1 MNTRNKSSVLFLAIA
16 SLLIAGQANASI
28 IQLGTDAIA
37 YTDGDI
43 AIGDGTR
50 AQGGMAQGQNANAY
64 GSGCYAMALGRNAN
78 ASCVGG
84 ALGGS
89 TAIGFAATAG
99 YGAIAVGDQANARVS
114 GVALG
119 NRTIAND
126 SATAVGTGAIA
137 GTFSSTAIGAGAEAG
152 GDGGYVAINGRA
164 LGLNSIAIGG
174 VATHT
179 NSITLGVRSTTSRD
193 NQVSVG
199 RPGEERVISNVA
211 AGTQSHDAVIH
222 QQVVPAITG
231 IVSGLGGGATYN
243 PSTGVMTAPS
253 YVLSMG
259 TYNNVGD
266 ALVALDNKPGGGG
279 ESPYFKANGG
289 GETTPATATTQQS
302 TAGGVG
308 SNADGE
314 AATTYGYR
322 SSATQEGT
330 AVGAFTSAR
339 ARCDAFGYAAE
350 CDENDTTSFG
360 REGDESRLV
369 RVAAGI
375 NPTDAANVGQ
385 VAAITNGFGGG
396 ANFNGGVFTP
406 PNYVFISGASYNNV
420 GSALA
425 DLDSRIYDLE
435 QRPPSVPGAQGPAGD
450 SAYQVALNNGFSG
463 TESEWLESLQGEQG
477 ERGERGEDGAPGE
490 GGGEPGRDG
499 RDGTDGS
506 DGRSAYEIAV
516 EGGFTGTETEWLESL
531 HGADGRDGAGANS
544 VAGRN
549 IEIEDNGDGT
559 QTVSLSDNIELT
571 DQGSL
576 QVGATTVNADGV
588 SIQGGPS
595 MTREGIDAGGQRV
608 TSVAAGRIERGSTD
622 AVNGGQIYDLQNG
635 WNDRWVET
643 NTRVDRLSDDIQ
655 AVGAQSAAMSMM
667 TGAGT
672 YLPVGKVAVSAG
684 VGFYGNKTAFAVG
697 LKARSSER
705 SSWSIGIAIS
715 PDGKPM
721 GGVGYSLTF
730 D

>member
-1 MNTRNKSSVLFLAIA
+1 MNIINRSSLLFLAIA
-16 SLLIAGQANASI
+16 GLLITGQASASI

-37 YTDGDI
+37 YTNGDI

-50 AQGGMAQGQNANAY
+50 AQGGMAQGQNANAF

-78 ASCVGG
+78 ASCSGS

-89 TAIGFAATAG
+89 TAIGFAATSG

-114 GVALG
+114 SVALG

-126 SATAVGTGAIA
+126 SATAVGTGAVA
-137 GTFSSTAIGAGAEAG
+137 GTFASTAIGAGAEAG
-152 GDGGYVAINGRA
+152 GAGGWVAINGRA

-174 VATHT
+174 VATHS
-179 NSITLGVRSTTSRD
+179 NSIALGTRSTTNRD
-193 NQVSVG
+193 NQLSVG

-211 AGTQSHDAVIH
+211 AGSQSNDAVIY

-243 PSTGVMTAPS
+243 PATGVMTASS

-266 ALVALDNKPGGGG
+266 ALVALDNKPPGSGS

-289 GETTPATATTQQS
+289 ADTTPATATSQQS

-330 AVGAFTSAR
+330 TVGAFTTAT

-369 RVAAGI
+369 RVAAGRDA
-375 NPTDAANVGQ
+375 TDAVNVGQ
-385 VAAITNGFGGG
+385 VAPYAAALGGG
-396 ANFNGGVFTP
+396 SNFNHGVFTP
-406 PNYVFISGASYNNV
+406 PNYVFSTGATFNNV
-420 GSALA
+420 GDAL
-425 DLDSRIYDLE
+425 LYLE
-435 QRPPSVPGAQGPAGD
+435 GLGGGSGPSGPQGPAGQTGAD
-450 SAYQVALNNGFSG
+450 GRSAYQVAVDNGFVG
-463 TESEWLESLQGEQG
+463 TQAEWLESLQG
-477 ERGERGEDGAPGE
+477 
-490 GGGEPGRDG
+490 
-499 RDGTDGS
+499 
-506 DGRSAYEIAV
+506 
-516 EGGFTGTETEWLESL
+516 
-531 HGADGRDGAGANS
+531 ADGRDGEDGNAGS
-544 VAGRN
+544 GSDVAAGDN
-549 IEIEDNGDGT
+549 IEVETNEDGT
-559 QTVSLSDNIELT
+559 QTVSLADNIQLSDE
-571 DQGSL
+571 GSL
-576 QVGATTVNADGV
+576 TVGGTTVNANGV
-588 SIQGGPS
+588 SIEGGPS
-595 MTREGIDAGGQRV
+595 MTRDGIDAGGQRI
-608 TSVAAGRIERGSTD
+608 TSVANGRIERGSTD
-622 AVNGGQIYDLQNG
+622 AVNGGQIYDLQNN
-635 WNDRWVET
+635 WNDRWTET
-643 NTRVDRLSDDIQ
+643 NSRIDQLSDDVQ
-655 AVGAQSAAMSMM
+655 ALGAQSAAMSMM

-684 VGFYGNKTAFAVG
+684 VGFYGNKAAFAVG
-697 LKARSSER
+697 LKARASER
-705 SSWSIGIAIS
+705 SSWSIGISIS

-721 GGVGYSLTF
+721 GGVGYSYTF
-730 D
+730 GQ